1 MDCIADFV
9 RCFPQIA
16 KYFKFTR
23 TASQICEMFFLK
35 SQNISNSQ
43 GLHRRFVRCFSS
55 NRKIFQIHMDCIA
68 DLWDVFLK
76 SQNISNSQ
84 GRHCFFDMCDCTHVH
99 VLWCCLQ
106 VIMTALWISSRW
118 LSLSSNNPSQLPR
131 TPAWWADRYSFSSTI
146 KLVWGL
152 FYKHWRSQFDCK
164 PDWQHQ
170 GAGRRRS
177 TVQEQLV
184 DIFNRDWD
192 SQYSHD
198 LDDAEQCM
206 SRSWWHSQS
215 ITILS
220 FTCFCLKYLVS
231 DFQLQLLVNIFV
243 FMWLEISCLG

>member
-170 GAGRRRS
+170 GAGRRREHS
-177 TVQEQLV
+177 TGAAGGYIQQRLGLTVLT
-184 DIFNRDWD
+184 W
-192 SQYSHD
+192 
-198 LDDAEQCM
+198 
-206 SRSWWHSQS
+206 SWWCWAVHEQIMMTFTINNHSQFYVFLFEVS
-215 ITILS
+215 
-220 FTCFCLKYLVS
+220 CFWFPAAAS
-231 DFQLQLLVNIFV
+231 R
-243 FMWLEISCLG
+243 